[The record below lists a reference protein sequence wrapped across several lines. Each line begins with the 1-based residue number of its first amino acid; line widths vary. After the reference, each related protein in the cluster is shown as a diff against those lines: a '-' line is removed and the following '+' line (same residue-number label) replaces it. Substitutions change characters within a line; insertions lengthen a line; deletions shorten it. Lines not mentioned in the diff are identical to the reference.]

1 MRFMLGLVVSAA
13 LVAGCQPAP
22 QAPPPDTKAAAPAQ
36 TPVERGK
43 YLTLVGGCNDCH
55 TPKTF
60 GPNGPEYDMTKEL
73 SGHPSTE
80 KLPPVPATLIGP
92 TGWGTVAGNHL
103 TAWAGPW
110 GVSFAMNLTSDKAT
124 GIGSWSEETF
134 VSAIRTGKHMGTG
147 RPILPPMPWNWY
159 KSMTDEDLKAVY
171 AYLQSLPPIN
181 NPIPDPLPQDKI
193 PR

>member
-1 MRFMLGLVVSAA
+1 MRFMLGLVASAA
-13 LVAGCQPAP
+13 LVAGCNSPAP
-22 QAPPPDTKAAAPAQ
+22 APAPETKAAAPAQ
-36 TPVERGK
+36 SPVERGK

-73 SGHPSTE
+73 SGHPNGD
-80 KLPPVPATLIGP
+80 KLAPVPKTLIGP
-92 TGWGTVAGNHL
+92 TGWGTVASNHL

-124 GIGSWSEETF
+124 GVGSWSEETF
-134 VSAIRTGKHMGTG
+134 VNAIRLGKHMGTG
-147 RPILPPMPWNWY
+147 RPILPPMPWVWY